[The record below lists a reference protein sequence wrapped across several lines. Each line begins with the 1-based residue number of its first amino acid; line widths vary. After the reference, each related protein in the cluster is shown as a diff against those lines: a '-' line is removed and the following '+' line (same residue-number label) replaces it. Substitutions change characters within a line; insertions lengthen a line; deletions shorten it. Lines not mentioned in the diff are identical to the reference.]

1 MEAEERVTTY
11 QFPDFT
17 GRKLLFKGRRYI
29 VIEVS
34 KEDPFDIFGDD
45 EDFVVWD
52 GLNWGAAAAGKL
64 SSGGVNR
71 GRLVFSHV
79 EIEVDDATTMSDF
92 VKNVRKA
99 QEYYFKGCGV

>member
-1 MEAEERVTTY
+1 MTTY
-11 QFPDFT
+11 QFPDLT
-17 GRKLLFKGRRYI
+17 GRNLLFKGRRYI

-64 SSGGVNR
+64 TSGGVTC

-79 EIEVDDATTMSDF
+79 EIEVDDATRISDF